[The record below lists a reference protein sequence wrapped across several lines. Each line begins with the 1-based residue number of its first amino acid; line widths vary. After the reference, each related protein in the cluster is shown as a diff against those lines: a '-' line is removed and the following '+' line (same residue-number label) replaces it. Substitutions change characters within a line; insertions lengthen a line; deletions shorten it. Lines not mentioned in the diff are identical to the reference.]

1 MSSSPTPGN
10 GRINLDTFLRVGQML
25 FAMTLPVVGWMFAV
39 VQDHEVRVVRIESS
53 RFSAADARQMED
65 RLRVTFPPDWL
76 REDLVDL
83 KDGIKQLNTRL
94 SVIEREVKK

>member
-1 MSSSPTPGN
+1 
-10 GRINLDTFLRVGQML
+10 
-25 FAMTLPVVGWMFAV
+25 
-39 VQDHEVRVVRIESS
+39 
-53 RFSAADARQMED
+53 MED